1 MQRNIFNDILI
12 LAKDVENYHNLN
24 HSNTT
29 PIYVEGSKYYSLFEP
44 LVTVN
49 KIAGGDYLITF
60 NDWHG
65 FEREIHVKKD
75 KFDLKTLKK
84 QVDELAHIIN
94 NNTAFMNIIDDLP
107 PPEFCHVSF
116 KEWEEFKNKSRDW
129 KDRQIVVCR
138 THSTVYISEP
148 LPLWGVHRVNFD

>member
-12 LAKDVENYHNLN
+12 LAKDVENYHKLN
-24 HSNTT
+24 CINKI
-29 PIYVEGSKYYSLFEP
+29 PIYVEESKYYSLFEP

-49 KIAGGDYLITF
+49 KISGGDYLITY

-65 FEREIHVKKD
+65 FERKIHVKKD
-75 KFDLKTLKK
+75 KFDSKTLKK

-107 PPEFCHVSF
+107 PPEFCHVTF
-116 KEWEEFKNKSRDW
+116 KEWEEFKNKGRDW
-129 KDRQIVVCR
+129 KDRRIVVC
-138 THSTVYISEP
+138 
-148 LPLWGVHRVNFD
+148 

>member
-24 HSNTT
+24 HSNNV

-49 KIAGGDYLITF
+49 KIASGDYLITY

-65 FEREIHVKKD
+65 WEPEIHVKKD
-75 KFDLKTLKK
+75 KFDSKTLKK
-84 QVDELAHIIN
+84 QVDQLAHIIN

-107 PPEFCHVSF
+107 LPEFHHVSF
-116 KEWEEFKNKSRDW
+116 KEWEEFKTKGRDW
-129 KDRQIVVCR
+129 NDWRVVVCQTR
-138 THSTVYISEP
+138 STVYISEP
-148 LPLWGVHRVNFD
+148 LPLWGVHKVNFD

>member
-12 LAKDVENYHNLN
+12 LAKDVKNYHELN
-24 HSNTT
+24 RANKV
-29 PIYVEGSKYYSLFEP
+29 PIHIKGSKYYSLFEP

-49 KIAGGDYLITF
+49 KIGCDYILTY

-75 KFDLKTLKK
+75 KFDSKTLKK

-116 KEWEEFKNKSRDW
+116 KEWEEFKNKGRDW
-129 KDRQIVVCR
+129 KDRRIVVCR
-138 THSTVYISEP
+138 TRTTVYISEL
-148 LPLWGVHRVNFD
+148 LPLWGVHKINFD

>member
-12 LAKDVENYHNLN
+12 LAKDVKNYHKLN
-24 HSNTT
+24 RINTT

-49 KIAGGDYLITF
+49 KISGGNYLITY

-75 KFDLKTLKK
+75 KFDSKTK
-84 QVDELAHIIN
+84 A
-94 NNTAFMNIIDDLP
+94 
-107 PPEFCHVSF
+107 S
-116 KEWEEFKNKSRDW
+116 
-129 KDRQIVVCR
+129 
-138 THSTVYISEP
+138 
-148 LPLWGVHRVNFD
+148 